1 MALPSAPWFDKIAN
15 LVFLRDRVRE
25 ARASQPL
32 ADAERVRAANQAR
45 LLVEVARRVGE
56 PVEAL
61 PVGAPASVQL
71 GLYAEAIFWAL
82 VAGGAAPQA
91 GMPLVAVWENARP
104 DSLLKA
110 ASGDAE
116 AVASLKSLLCERPP
130 GGDLGTR
137 ERDVAAARKFAE
149 ALVWE
154 LDAPARRIEHLLV
167 NRWVRVGVLA
177 GVVIAAA
184 FGIRALMLGPNLIA
198 DRPFQTST
206 TLEQCAHKGMCAD
219 VMFHTLQQD
228 NPWAE
233 FDIGSVKPVH
243 RVELTNRSDC
253 CAERIA
259 GVVVELSTDR
269 KTWTEVA
276 HNDQIFSK
284 WSPTFPKR
292 LARYVR
298 VRLPR
303 PSAVLHLDDFAV
315 R

>member
-1 MALPSAPWFDKIAN
+1 
-15 LVFLRDRVRE
+15 
-25 ARASQPL
+25 
-32 ADAERVRAANQAR
+32 
-45 LLVEVARRVGE
+45 
-56 PVEAL
+56 
-61 PVGAPASVQL
+61 
-71 GLYAEAIFWAL
+71 
-82 VAGGAAPQA
+82 
-91 GMPLVAVWENARP
+91 
-104 DSLLKA
+104 
-110 ASGDAE
+110 
-116 AVASLKSLLCERPP
+116 
-130 GGDLGTR
+130 
-137 ERDVAAARKFAE
+137 VAAARKFAE

-167 NRWVRVGVLA
+167 NRWLRVGVVA
-177 GVVIAAA
+177 VVVIAAA
-184 FGIRALMLGPNLIA
+184 FGIRTVLLGPNLIA

-206 TLEQCAHKGMCAD
+206 TLEQCAHKGMCSD
-219 VMFHTLQQD
+219 VMFHTLPQD

-253 CAERIA
+253 CAERIV

-276 HNDQIFSK
+276 HNDHIFSK

-292 LARYVR
+292 PARYVR

-303 PSAVLHLDDFAV
+303 PNAVLHLDDIAV